1 MRVAIVGLGL
11 IGGSMALDLKKSGYA
26 ETVIGVDTNPAH
38 AQQAMELNIVE
49 EVLPLESAV
58 AASEFIILAVPV
70 GQLVNLLPVVLDL
83 IKDQILIDVGS
94 TKSMLVELAKAHP
107 KGKNYVATHPMAGTE
122 FSGPTAAIEGLF
134 KDKVAIICDQYH
146 SRPEYVAKVIEM
158 YDHLNMGVVH
168 MPADEHD
175 VHAAYVS
182 HISHIS
188 SFALALTVLE
198 KEKKSQNILVMASG
212 GFDSTVRLAKS
223 SHKMWTPVFQQ
234 NSDNLINVL
243 QTYIDEL
250 NKFKD
255 AIEQGDAEKLDD
267 LILTANQIKKI
278 LK

>member
-1 MRVAIVGLGL
+1 
-11 IGGSMALDLKKSGYA
+11 MALDLRRTGFAHS
-26 ETVIGVDTNPAH
+26 VIGADHADQALKLKLVDK
-38 AQQAMELNIVE
+38 I
-49 EVLPLESAV
+49 LPLDEAV
-58 AASEFIILAVPV
+58 ASSDFIILAVPV
-70 GQLVNLLPVVLDL
+70 GQLVNMLPEVLDL
-83 IKDQILIDVGS
+83 ITDQILIDVGS
-94 TKSMLVELAKAHP
+94 TKSMLVDLAKAHP
-107 KGKNYVATHPMAGTE
+107 KGKHYVATHPMAGTE
-122 FSGPTAAIEGLF
+122 FSGPSAAIEGLF
-134 KDKVAIICDQYH
+134 KDKVAIICDQDH
-146 SRPEYVAKVIEM
+146 SHPHFVAKVIEM
-158 YDHLNMGVVH
+158 YDHLDMGVVH

-175 VHAAYVS
+175 IHAAYVS

-234 NSDNLINVL
+234 NSTNVINVL

-250 NKFKD
+250 IKFKD
-255 AIEQGDAEKLDD
+255 AIERDDATQLDD